1 MTRQSKSIEQTPEEL
16 EEKLEHLKKTVALVG
31 GMRSFDDEDRQWW
44 QNFFDA
50 RSRRRGRLGDGEEED
65 CSVDPAAAALL
76 KQLFWPDPG
85 AGAVDAPATPVARAV
100 PDDEEDAGGVA
111 DLVSSLTPRTTQ
123 ATDKEFGRSRKTGY
137 VVVGKDEDK
146 EERFKTAKSVRKKVK
161 ADVLKD
167 HFERLRKLR
176 GTENEYVTKKL
187 KVLNSKVLFIIYLST
202 SYYFFTHPCY

>member
-1 MTRQSKSIEQTPEEL
+1 M
-16 EEKLEHLKKTVALVG
+16 KKKHN
-31 GMRSFDDEDRQWW
+31 Q
-44 QNFFDA
+44 
-50 RSRRRGRLGDGEEED
+50 
-65 CSVDPAAAALL
+65 
-76 KQLFWPDPG
+76 
-85 AGAVDAPATPVARAV
+85 
-100 PDDEEDAGGVA
+100 
-111 DLVSSLTPRTTQ
+111 
-123 ATDKEFGRSRKTGY
+123 
-137 VVVGKDEDK
+137 DEDK